1 MTQAP
6 HGPNAQS
13 DEGATRQSALVTLRD
28 QRALTPVFHQGRTAA
43 GYRGSIT
50 NTPPALLPNTSGRYI
65 SSARVGTT

>member
-1 MTQAP
+1 M
-6 HGPNAQS
+6 G
-13 DEGATRQSALVTLRD
+13 GATGNHGRCGLCGPPFRVRLT
-28 QRALTPVFHQGRTAA
+28 RAGLSCRTAA